1 MSWTF
6 GSGLKCQSKIHL
18 NTQGGGGDW
27 TPFPPLAPGS
37 DGPAEVVVMMTI
49 LAVEVLK
56 FKDKLTHVAEYRWF
70 AFVVGHSTKN
80 LKTK

>member
-1 MSWTF
+1 MFRVLSVYNF
-6 GSGLKCQSKIHL
+6 AYRPKS
-18 NTQGGGGDW
+18 GGGDW

-56 FKDKLTHVAEYRWF
+56 FKDKLIMIF
-70 AFVVGHSTKN
+70 ARKMWTVLGTAIMFCC
-80 LKTK
+80 LYFWDL